1 MEHQYSFEVKHKIC
15 LQAQNSLYGLKNAK
29 QMVQYVRLI
38 HGETNFIRSEYN
50 HCVYDIFIILVLYV
64 MLVARTSMVEINRL
78 AQLVRTFVM
87 KRYRRR
93 KINLGHGN
101 TNKQKIW

>member
-1 MEHQYSFEVKHKIC
+1 MEHQDSFEVQHKIC

-50 HCVYDIFIILVLYV
+50 HCKY
-64 MLVARTSMVEINRL
+64 
-78 AQLVRTFVM
+78 
-87 KRYRRR
+87 K
-93 KINLGHGN
+93 
-101 TNKQKIW
+101 

>member
-1 MEHQYSFEVKHKIC
+1 MEHQDSFEVQHKIC

-29 QMVQYVRLI
+29 QMVQYVRLV

-64 MLVARTSMVEINRL
+64 MLFISISMYEINKL
-78 AQLVRTFVM
+78 AQLVKMFVM
-87 KRYRRR
+87 KD
-93 KINLGHGN
+93 LGAA
-101 TNKQKIW
+101 K

>member
-1 MEHQYSFEVKHKIC
+1 MEHQDSFEVQHKIC
-15 LQAQNSLYGLKNAK
+15 LQAQNSLYGFNNAK
-29 QMVQYVRLI
+29 QMVQYVRLVY
-38 HGETNFIRSEYN
+38 GETNFIRSEYN

-64 MLVARTSMVEINRL
+64 MLVARTSMVEIEQT
-78 AQLVRTFVM
+78 QLVRTFVM
-87 KRYRRR
+87 KRSRRK